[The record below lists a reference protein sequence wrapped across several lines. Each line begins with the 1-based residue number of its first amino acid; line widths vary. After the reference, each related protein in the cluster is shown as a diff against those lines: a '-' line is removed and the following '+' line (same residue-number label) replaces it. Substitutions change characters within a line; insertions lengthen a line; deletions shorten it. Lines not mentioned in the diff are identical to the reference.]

1 MEEQKEILAFING
14 PVTDHSRIQDVMFHD
29 PRIHNEN
36 GKWQAILGV
45 NTSVKHQNH
54 DYASKLMYQL
64 IEDARKQNRK
74 GCILTCKEELIHYYE
89 KFGFMN
95 LGLSQST
102 LANETWYD
110 MVLYFEKKILDE
122 ILESFFIK
130 TCILTVY
137 NN

>member
-14 PVTDHSRIQDVMFHD
+14 HVTDHSRIQDVMFHD

-45 NTSVKHQNH
+45 NTSLKHQNH

-89 KFGFMN
+89 KFGFMYLN
-95 LGLSQST
+95 QHLRMKLGMIWFYIL
-102 LANETWYD
+102 N
-110 MVLYFEKKILDE
+110 KKD
-122 ILESFFIK
+122 SR
-130 TCILTVY
+130 
-137 NN
+137 

>member
-1 MEEQKEILAFING
+1 MLC
-14 PVTDHSRIQDVMFHD
+14 FHD
-29 PRIHNEN
+29 PRVHNEN
-36 GKWQAILGV
+36 GRWQAILDV
-45 NTSVKHQNH
+45 NTSLKHQNH
-54 DYASKLMYQL
+54 GYDSKLMYQL

-110 MVLYFEKKILDE
+110 MVLYFE
-122 ILESFFIK
+122 
-130 TCILTVY
+130 
-137 NN
+137 